1 MSALREKEI
10 DSCQNEKGRK
20 VRPVIKYTVSFIL
33 AFCILNSPL
42 TTYHSPFLHAG
53 ETDTHSGPT
62 QSDEV
67 PSSPLPSLT
76 PETISA
82 GKKIYDFRCAPCHGL
97 EGKGDGP
104 AAMTLDP
111 RPRDFTRGLFKFKS
125 TPSGE
130 VVSDEDLFRTI
141 SRGIPGSAMPSWK
154 RLLSEEERWQVIATI
169 KTFSDRFT
177 KEKKPTPIKVGP
189 EPPMTP
195 ESIAK
200 GKELFQKKAKPPC
213 AQCHGDNGRG
223 NGILVRAVTNA
234 WGEPL
239 FPRNLTQPWTYKSG
253 NSVTDIY
260 LRDHNGIEGTM
271 MPAYADQFSEEELW
285 QLAHYVKSL
294 QKDRAPESKVS
305 IVSLKTDKDIPMDPD
320 DPFWQ
325 EIDHVDVRMAGQVHV
340 PPRNQNPVITH
351 VSVRSVY
358 NETAIAFHMEWDDRI
373 KNDTHQDNEWSA
385 RWETVDL
392 TETYPLLYPPS
403 IRPHNFRDA
412 VALQFPVRIPEGPI
426 KPHFFL
432 GDAGKP
438 VNLWYWKADAQ
449 TPEELNASGY
459 KNPAK
464 LQPSESQQLETQ
476 SVFADGQWRVVFKRS
491 LATEDDA
498 HDIQFIPGKIIP
510 VAIHAWDGFSGE
522 TGLRRTISSWYFLIL
537 ETSVPPSVYVMTVVA
552 IGFTA
557 GFQVWLIRKIRRKQ
571 N

>member
-1 MSALREKEI
+1 MRMLNEVYMKKLRNTLYCFGLFFFF
-10 DSCQNEKGRK
+10 SLL
-20 VRPVIKYTVSFIL
+20 P
-33 AFCILNSPL
+33 SPL
-42 TTYHSPFLHAG
+42 VFAG

-82 GKKIYDFRCAPCHGL
+82 GKKIYDFRCAPCHGF

-154 RLLSEEERWQVIATI
+154 RRLSEEERWQVIATI
-169 KTFSDRFT
+169 KAFSDRFT

-189 EPPMTP
+189 EPPMTS

-200 GKELFQKKAKPPC
+200 GKEIFQKKTKPPC

-223 NGILVRAVTNA
+223 NGILVRAVTNS

-253 NSVTDIY
+253 NTTKDIY
-260 LRDHNGIEGTM
+260 LRDSNGIEGTM
-271 MPAYADQFSEEELW
+271 MPAYADQLSEEERW

-294 QKDRAPESKVS
+294 QKEREAESKVN
-305 IVSLKTDKDIPMDPD
+305 IVSRKIDQEIPMDPD
-320 DPFWQ
+320 DPLWQ
-325 EIDHVDVRMAGQVHV
+325 EIDHVDVRMTGQVHV
-340 PPRNQNPVITH
+340 PPRNQNPVITN
-351 VSVRSVY
+351 VTVRSVY
-358 NETAIAFHMEWDDRI
+358 NQSEIAFHLEWNDRI
-373 KNDTHQDNEWSA
+373 KNDAHTDSELSK
-385 RWETVDL
+385 RWEVADF
-392 TETYPLLYPPS
+392 TETYPPLYPPTV
-403 IRPHNFRDA
+403 RPHNFRDA
-412 VALQFPVRIPEGPI
+412 AALQFPVRIPEGPV

-432 GDAGKP
+432 GNVGKP
-438 VNLWYWKADAQ
+438 VNLWYWKADAEK
-449 TPEELNASGY
+449 PDELNATGY

-464 LQPSESQQLETQ
+464 RQPPESQQLEAQ
-476 SVFADGQWRVVFKRS
+476 SVFTDGQWRIVLKRPIT
-491 LATEDDA
+491 TEDDSN
-498 HDIQFIPGKIIP
+498 DIQFVPGRMIP
-510 VAIHAWDGFSGE
+510 VAVHVWDGFSGE
-522 TGLRRTISSWYFLIL
+522 TGLRRTISSWYFVML
-537 ETSVPPSVYVMTVVA
+537 EATVPPSVYVMTLLTVGV
-552 IGFTA
+552 TA
-557 GFQVWLIRKIRRKQ
+557 GVQIWLIRRIKRKGS
-571 N
+571 